1 MRCGPRVL
9 VIGASGF
16 IGSAVVTALRRAN
29 MEMRCV
35 VRDQARFMRR
45 FPDTD
50 VRELDLIASPARDV
64 DAWAALLGGIDAV
77 VNVSG
82 VLQPAKE
89 RESWAVHHLAPD
101 VLFAAC
107 ERTGV
112 RRVIHVS
119 AVGVAESDTTYARSK
134 RAGERSLMDR
144 DPDWTVLRPA
154 LVVGEDSY
162 GGTSL
167 LRALA
172 AFPLVTPVIGDGMTP
187 IDVIHKE
194 ELAQGIVRLL
204 ETGNGAKTVLEPAG
218 EETLSLVEMI
228 RAYQCWLGLRPR
240 RIVRVPF
247 RGRGTCALL
256 DVPIPWRRPRRRQSL
271 PCRGCSNRQGQPNR
285 VGWLRPPATC
295 SAWRRRP
302 GDVGEMSVD
311 PQRAEPLGIALSCW
325 IARIVLRTWSCLQI
339 AGSTIM
345 RTGCLE

>member
-1 MRCGPRVL
+1 
-9 VIGASGF
+9 
-16 IGSAVVTALRRAN
+16 
-29 MEMRCV
+29 
-35 VRDQARFMRR
+35 MRR

-64 DAWAALLGGIDAV
+64 DAWAALLEGIDAV

-89 RESWAVHHLAPD
+89 RESWAVHHLAPA
-101 VLFAAC
+101 VLFAAG

-154 LVVGEDSY
+154 LVVGEDSC

-228 RAYQCWLGLRPR
+228 RAYQCWLGL
-240 RIVRVPF
+240 
-247 RGRGTCALL
+247 
-256 DVPIPWRRPRRRQSL
+256 
-271 PCRGCSNRQGQPNR
+271 
-285 VGWLRPPATC
+285 
-295 SAWRRRP
+295 
-302 GDVGEMSVD
+302 
-311 PQRAEPLGIALSCW
+311 
-325 IARIVLRTWSCLQI
+325 
-339 AGSTIM
+339 
-345 RTGCLE
+345 